1 MRRNEQMYGD
11 ILRIPY
17 VDIPHEDAATPQYP
31 TNISELSHMPPPNR
45 AIWVNYTESSGLTNG
60 YDE

>member
-1 MRRNEQMYGD
+1 MYGD